1 MRIRDYG
8 GGEWAIESDAFSP
21 ALLKEARAT
30 PGLIFD
36 RERRVWVGYRDA
48 VAVATARLRAKGL
61 RLQGDVE
68 RIPLNSPTRVQPS
81 YESSRDFQK
90 TAIDFLVTHADEGA
104 LLADDLGLGK
114 THSALRAARAFK
126 EPTLVVCPAFVTGI
140 WGDDE
145 TSEVRKWWRDAW
157 PPRVLEGIKAG
168 PWYVVREQEYDEL
181 TCATPR
187 TWYWRGNESLSG
199 QWVTK
204 EKDATLFCAQADAED
219 FIVRK
224 WGPGERERLAPQV
237 VPAPVAAQP
246 LTICNYSIL
255 YAWAPHLIGVVKTLI
270 CDEAHFI
277 SNAKSGRSKAMASI
291 AAACAHRIALTGTP
305 LTNRPRDLHN
315 LVDTISPGRFGGFV
329 SYGIRY
335 ANGRKE
341 EISVKGIPR
350 AVWRF
355 DGATNLEELNQRLSY
370 FMLRRT
376 KSEVSLQ
383 LPPRT
388 LQTLLIDVK
397 KSYIAAPKSIIN
409 ATRVSEKALRRALD
423 LAADGKLPTI
433 VDMATSHV
441 EAGHNVVV
449 FCWRRSVCEYLAQAL
464 SRVLE
469 LPARVNFIHGGV
481 SLKERQRRIAS
492 DWRVLVANID
502 VTAGGISL
510 TRADVGLYAELTWEP
525 HEILQTMGRLHRPG
539 QTEPTLFQ
547 FPLARGAV
555 DELLAKSLISK
566 LEVFEKVIG
575 KVDEKLGASLDSTR
589 EKDTKAQ
596 LKSLYER
603 LKKQQEAEA

>member
-1 MRIRDYG
+1 MSIRIRDCG

-30 PGLIFD
+30 PGLTFD
-36 RERRVWVGYRDA
+36 RERRVWIGYRDA
-48 VAVATARLRAKGL
+48 VAVAVARLRAKGL

-68 RIPLNSPTRVQPS
+68 RIALTSPTRVQPS

-90 TAIDFLVTHADEGA
+90 IAIDFLVTHADEGA

-157 PPRVLEGIKAG
+157 PPRVLEGVKTGPWWIVRPRGDESLWYLVIDSHSVSAVWATDEKAG
-168 PWYVVREQEYDEL
+168 HRFRTL
-181 TCATPR
+181 T
-187 TWYWRGNESLSG
+187 
-199 QWVTK
+199 
-204 EKDATLFCAQADAED
+204 DAEEYLD
-219 FIVRK
+219 KGWSPAERKRIGVEVR
-224 WGPGERERLAPQV
+224 
-237 VPAPVAAQP
+237 PAPLSPQM
-246 LTICNYSIL
+246 LTVCNYSIL
-255 YAWAPHLIGVVKTLI
+255 YAWAPHLVGAVKTLI

-409 ATRVSEKALRRALD
+409 DTRVSEKALRRALD

-555 DELLAKSLISK
+555 DELLAKSLIGK

-603 LKKQQEAEA
+603 LKKQQEESI